1 MNQLRS
7 FAIIFVLLF
16 IPHFIFSQNNMS
28 NIVIEPMTIA
38 DLGGIQSYSFGQW
51 DNKWLIVGGRLDG
64 LHRRQPFASFDIAGH
79 NTLLIVVDPINK
91 KKWTAS
97 ISSLSNTLQE
107 QLKSTN
113 MQFYQEG
120 KFLYLTGGYGYSDIQ
135 KDHTTFSNLTAID
148 VSETINAIISG
159 KSFTSFF
166 RQITD
171 SKLQVTGGR
180 LEKIG
185 NTYYLVGGNKF
196 IGRYNPMGPNN
207 GPGFIQEYTE
217 QVKKFQIVDNGTSLT
232 INHLPSYLDADN
244 LHRRDLNV
252 APQIMPNG
260 DESIMAFS
268 GVFQKTIDLP
278 FTNCVHIDS
287 NKHYVI
293 NNFNQYYNHYHCAH
307 IPIFSSK
314 YKEMNTLFFGGIAQ
328 YYDSAGVMVQNNDVP
343 FVKTIARVSRDSVGE
358 MKEFKLPIQMP
369 SLLGAGSE
377 FIPNENLPRFS
388 NRVFKYDEFSDK
400 DSILLGY
407 IYGGISSKEANIFF
421 INDGTQSNA
430 SSQIFK
436 VFLLKK
442 SATNAIDILN
452 TESIGKLQLR
462 VYPIPSRGEFTV
474 RYYLAKKSD
483 VTYTLYTID
492 GREIEKLVFPNQSQ
506 GEHTYAK
513 KISEIENGGI
523 FILKLDTGY
532 DSVIRKIVIEL

>member
-113 MQFYQEG
+113 MQFYQDG

-217 QVKKFQIVDNGTSLT
+217 QVKKFQIVDNGT
-232 INHLPSYLDADN
+232 
-244 LHRRDLNV
+244 
-252 APQIMPNG
+252 
-260 DESIMAFS
+260 
-268 GVFQKTIDLP
+268 
-278 FTNCVHIDS
+278 
-287 NKHYVI
+287 
-293 NNFNQYYNHYHCAH
+293 
-307 IPIFSSK
+307 
-314 YKEMNTLFFGGIAQ
+314 
-328 YYDSAGVMVQNNDVP
+328 
-343 FVKTIARVSRDSVGE
+343 
-358 MKEFKLPIQMP
+358 
-369 SLLGAGSE
+369 
-377 FIPNENLPRFS
+377 
-388 NRVFKYDEFSDK
+388 
-400 DSILLGY
+400 
-407 IYGGISSKEANIFF
+407 
-421 INDGTQSNA
+421 
-430 SSQIFK
+430 
-436 VFLLKK
+436 
-442 SATNAIDILN
+442 
-452 TESIGKLQLR
+452 
-462 VYPIPSRGEFTV
+462 
-474 RYYLAKKSD
+474 
-483 VTYTLYTID
+483 
-492 GREIEKLVFPNQSQ
+492 
-506 GEHTYAK
+506 
-513 KISEIENGGI
+513 
-523 FILKLDTGY
+523 
-532 DSVIRKIVIEL
+532 